1 MPEILRLTL
10 SQRSRCNRLIK
21 RMCANYDDGNCLLL
35 DDGEPCVCVQS
46 ISKYGIYCNYFKN
59 AVLPVDEGLHAEIMK
74 PTDGKRCVLCR
85 QAFAS
90 RAKNQRYCPACA
102 AKQKRL
108 KAAERQ
114 RRKRASASR
123 F

>member
-1 MPEILRLTL
+1 MVIKITPQQAKKVNALLRKL
-10 SQRSRCNRLIK
+10 
-21 RMCANYDDGNCLLL
+21 CANYEVGNCWLL

-74 PTDGKRCVLCR
+74 PTGGKRCVLYR

-90 RAKNQRYCPACA
+90 RAKNQRYCPACV

>member
-1 MPEILRLTL
+1 MVFRITPRQRAKIKTL
-10 SQRSRCNRLIK
+10 VRRTCCNCCK
-21 RMCANYDDGNCLLL
+21 GNCLLL

>member
-1 MPEILRLTL
+1 
-10 SQRSRCNRLIK
+10 
-21 RMCANYDDGNCLLL
+21 
-35 DDGEPCVCVQS
+35 
-46 ISKYGIYCNYFKN
+46 
-59 AVLPVDEGLHAEIMK
+59 MK
-74 PTDGKRCVLCR
+74 PTGGKRCVLCR
-85 QAFAS
+85 QAFAP

>member
-1 MPEILRLTL
+1 MVIKITPQQAKRVNALLRKL
-10 SQRSRCNRLIK
+10 
-21 RMCANYDDGNCLLL
+21 CANYDGGNCLLL

-74 PTDGKRCVLCR
+74 PTGGQRCVLC

-90 RAKNQRYCPACA
+90 RAKNQRYYPTCA

>member
-1 MPEILRLTL
+1 
-10 SQRSRCNRLIK
+10 
-21 RMCANYDDGNCLLL
+21 MCIRDR
-35 DDGEPCVCVQS
+35 PCVCVQS

-74 PTDGKRCVLCR
+74 PTGGKRCVLCR

-90 RAKNQRYCPACA
+90 RAKNQRYYPTCA

>member
-1 MPEILRLTL
+1 MVWEIHPSQIGRVKILVRRLC
-10 SQRSRCNRLIK
+10 SCFDR
-21 RMCANYDDGNCLLL
+21 GNCILL
-35 DDGEPCVCVQS
+35 DDGEPHKCVQL
-46 ISKYGIYCNYFKN
+46 ISCSGVYCNYFKN